1 MMNWI
6 KVSYNNIFY
15 YNEIIVLDI
24 QSYRGE
30 IVFENTPKKV
40 EIKEKKEIKMDKGNE
55 IIMEQNQQ
63 HDINEENQNK
73 DMDREN
79 KLDLNEEN
87 NNADKEKE
95 LNKTEEEREIEDKK
109 EEEKE
114 ETEQKE
120 EINEEREREE
130 SEQKE
135 ETNEEKENV
144 EENKENINEE
154 NIDNNNQVNET
165 VDKIKALFE
174 SIKNFDQLKNEV
186 YEMKKHYE
194 TLNKIIIK
202 NFEEKEK
209 NNLENF
215 NQKFSDLNKKLELLM
230 GDIKPNDLENNDPEL
245 EGYKPMNLSE
255 INTRLRA
262 YQFSKANVTDLNSL
276 NDEFDFRIKE
286 LGRRFSEFKIS
297 IFGTD
302 KDDPSEE
309 KEKSESG
316 DTQRS
321 KAPRLN
327 FVSKTD
333 FENFKGKS
341 EEEFRKLWEEINNIK
356 LLVND
361 FNTKIK
367 NKASLEDLEDLKN
380 IILQKT
386 EELFLSQNKKYV
398 NFSSSIKILQDNFKK
413 LLKLLSDKEQYYE
426 NNKYQM
432 EGNPMAIGGH
442 SCASCETYIGDLRT
456 EQKFVSWNQFPK
468 KERDNSDIL
477 KRVQNGYSRLLQ
489 MINFD
494 SNGNPSLNPYTSSI
508 NNETNISS
516 NVEDNTMATKDK
528 TEINQSFTNK
538 RLFSTKV
545 KKITKENNKTIDI
558 LNSKKEQ
565 HLNKNSRKLPSIKA
579 SKSIDNLQKLKYK
592 SNQNSNKKDINFINP
607 AISQIIQDSEE
618 KNT

>member
-1 MMNWI
+1 
-6 KVSYNNIFY
+6 
-15 YNEIIVLDI
+15 
-24 QSYRGE
+24 
-30 IVFENTPKKV
+30 
-40 EIKEKKEIKMDKGNE
+40 MDKENKVITE
-55 IIMEQNQQ
+55 ENQQ
-63 HDINEENQNK
+63 QDIKEENQNK
-73 DMDREN
+73 DIEEEN

-87 NNADKEKE
+87 NYTDKEKE
-95 LNKTEEEREIEDKK
+95 ITKTDEEREIEDKK
-109 EEEKE
+109 EKEREES
-114 ETEQKE
+114 EQKV

-130 SEQKE
+130 SEQKKE
-135 ETNEEKENV
+135 VNEEKEKV
-144 EENKENINEE
+144 EENKDNMNYFEE

-165 VDKIKALFE
+165 VDKIKTLFE

-186 YEMKKHYE
+186 YEMKKYYE
-194 TLNKIIIK
+194 SLKHFIIK

-215 NQKFSDLNKKLELLM
+215 NLKFSDLNKKLELLM
-230 GDIKPNDLENNDPEL
+230 GDIKPNDLEDKDPEM

-262 YQFSKANVTDLNSL
+262 YQYSKANVTDLNSL

-302 KDDPSEE
+302 KDDISEE
-309 KEKSESG
+309 KDKLDSG
-316 DTQRS
+316 ETERS
-321 KAPRLN
+321 GVKAPRLN

-333 FENFKGKS
+333 FEKFRLKS
-341 EEEFRKLWEEINNIK
+341 EEEFGKIWDEINNIK

-361 FNTKIK
+361 FNTKTK
-367 NKASLEDLEDLKN
+367 NRASLDDLEDLKN

-398 NFSSSIKILQDNFKK
+398 NFSSAIKILQDNFRK

-432 EGNPMAIGGH
+432 EGNPMVIGGH
-442 SCASCETYIGDLRT
+442 SCASCETYIADLRT

-477 KRVQNGYSRLLQ
+477 KKVQNGYSRLLQ

-516 NVEDNTMATKDK
+516 NVEDNTMATKEK
-528 TEINQSFTNK
+528 SEINQSFTNK

-558 LNSKKEQ
+558 LNSKKE
-565 HLNKNSRKLPSIKA
+565 HLNKNNKKLPSIKT

-592 SNQNSNKKDINFINP
+592 SNQNANKKDINFINP

>member
-1 MMNWI
+1 
-6 KVSYNNIFY
+6 
-15 YNEIIVLDI
+15 
-24 QSYRGE
+24 
-30 IVFENTPKKV
+30 
-40 EIKEKKEIKMDKGNE
+40 MDKGNE

-63 HDINEENQNK
+63 VDSNEENQNK

-87 NNADKEKE
+87 NNTDKEKE
-95 LNKTEEEREIEDKK
+95 INKTEEEKEIEDKK

-135 ETNEEKENV
+135 ETNEERENV
-144 EENKENINEE
+144 EENIENINEE
-154 NIDNNNQVNET
+154 NIDNNNNQVNET

-174 SIKNFDQLKNEV
+174 SIKNFDQLKKEV

-302 KDDPSEE
+302 KDEPSEE

-456 EQKFVSWNQFPK
+456 E
-468 KERDNSDIL
+468 
-477 KRVQNGYSRLLQ
+477 
-489 MINFD
+489 
-494 SNGNPSLNPYTSSI
+494 
-508 NNETNISS
+508 
-516 NVEDNTMATKDK
+516 
-528 TEINQSFTNK
+528 
-538 RLFSTKV
+538 
-545 KKITKENNKTIDI
+545 
-558 LNSKKEQ
+558 
-565 HLNKNSRKLPSIKA
+565 
-579 SKSIDNLQKLKYK
+579 
-592 SNQNSNKKDINFINP
+592 
-607 AISQIIQDSEE
+607 
-618 KNT
+618 

>member
-1 MMNWI
+1 
-6 KVSYNNIFY
+6 
-15 YNEIIVLDI
+15 
-24 QSYRGE
+24 
-30 IVFENTPKKV
+30 
-40 EIKEKKEIKMDKGNE
+40 MDKENKVITE
-55 IIMEQNQQ
+55 ENQQ
-63 HDINEENQNK
+63 QDIKEENQNK
-73 DMDREN
+73 DIEEEN

-87 NNADKEKE
+87 NYTDKEKE
-95 LNKTEEEREIEDKK
+95 ITKTDEEREIEDKK

-114 ETEQKE
+114 ENEQKV

-130 SEQKE
+130 SEQKKE
-135 ETNEEKENV
+135 VNEEKEKV
-144 EENKENINEE
+144 EENKDNMNYFEE

-165 VDKIKALFE
+165 VDKIKTLFE

-186 YEMKKHYE
+186 YEMKKYYE
-194 TLNKIIIK
+194 SLNQFIIK

-215 NQKFSDLNKKLELLM
+215 NLKFSDLNKKIELLM
-230 GDIKPNDLENNDPEL
+230 GDIKPNDLEDKDPEM

-262 YQFSKANVTDLNSL
+262 YQYSKANVTDLNSL

-302 KDDPSEE
+302 KDDISEE
-309 KEKSESG
+309 KDKLDSG
-316 DTQRS
+316 ETERS
-321 KAPRLN
+321 GVKAPRLN

-333 FENFKGKS
+333 FEKFRIKS
-341 EEEFRKLWEEINNIK
+341 EEEFGKIWDEINNIK
-356 LLVND
+356 ILVND
-361 FNTKIK
+361 FNTKTK
-367 NKASLEDLEDLKN
+367 NRASLDDLEDLKN

-398 NFSSSIKILQDNFKK
+398 NFSSAIKILQDNFRK

-477 KRVQNGYSRLLQ
+477 KKVQNGYSRLLQ

-516 NVEDNTMATKDK
+516 NVEDNTMATKEK
-528 TEINQSFTNK
+528 SEINQSFTNK
-538 RLFSTKV
+538 RLFSTKI

-558 LNSKKEQ
+558 LNSKKE
-565 HLNKNSRKLPSIKA
+565 HLNKNNKKLPSIKT

-592 SNQNSNKKDINFINP
+592 SNQNANKKDINFINP

>member
-1 MMNWI
+1 
-6 KVSYNNIFY
+6 
-15 YNEIIVLDI
+15 
-24 QSYRGE
+24 
-30 IVFENTPKKV
+30 
-40 EIKEKKEIKMDKGNE
+40 MDKENKVITE
-55 IIMEQNQQ
+55 ENLQP
-63 HDINEENQNK
+63 DIKEENQNK
-73 DMDREN
+73 DIEEEN

-87 NNADKEKE
+87 NYTDKEKE
-95 LNKTEEEREIEDKK
+95 ITKTDEEREIEDKK

-114 ETEQKE
+114 ENEQKV

-130 SEQKE
+130 SEQKKE
-135 ETNEEKENV
+135 INEEKDKV
-144 EENKENINEE
+144 EENKDNMNYFEE

-165 VDKIKALFE
+165 VDKIKTLFE

-194 TLNKIIIK
+194 SLNKILIK

-215 NQKFSDLNKKLELLM
+215 NLKFSDLNKKLELLM
-230 GDIKPNDLENNDPEL
+230 GDIKPNDLEDKDPEM

-262 YQFSKANVTDLNSL
+262 YQYSKANVTDLNSL

-302 KDDPSEE
+302 KDDISEE
-309 KEKSESG
+309 KDKLDSG
-316 DTQRS
+316 ETERS
-321 KAPRLN
+321 GVKAPRLN

-333 FENFKGKS
+333 FEKFRLKS
-341 EEEFRKLWEEINNIK
+341 EEEFGKIWDEINNIK

-361 FNTKIK
+361 FNTKTK
-367 NKASLEDLEDLKN
+367 NRASLDDLEDLKN

-398 NFSSSIKILQDNFKK
+398 NFSSAIKILQDNFRK

-477 KRVQNGYSRLLQ
+477 KKVQNGYSRLLQ

-516 NVEDNTMATKDK
+516 NVEDNTMATKEK
-528 TEINQSFTNK
+528 SEINQSFTNK

-558 LNSKKEQ
+558 LNSKKE
-565 HLNKNSRKLPSIKA
+565 HLNKNNKKLPSIKT

-592 SNQNSNKKDINFINP
+592 SNQNANKKDINFINP

>member
-1 MMNWI
+1 
-6 KVSYNNIFY
+6 
-15 YNEIIVLDI
+15 
-24 QSYRGE
+24 
-30 IVFENTPKKV
+30 
-40 EIKEKKEIKMDKGNE
+40 MDKENKVITE
-55 IIMEQNQQ
+55 ENQQ
-63 HDINEENQNK
+63 PDIKEENQNK
-73 DMDREN
+73 DIDEEN

-87 NNADKEKE
+87 NYTDKEKE
-95 LNKTEEEREIEDKK
+95 ITKTDEEREIEDKK

-120 EINEEREREE
+120 ENNERREKEE

-135 ETNEEKENV
+135 EIDEEKEKV
-144 EENKENINEE
+144 EENKDNMNYFEE

-165 VDKIKALFE
+165 VDKIKTLFE

-194 TLNKIIIK
+194 SLNKILIK

-215 NQKFSDLNKKLELLM
+215 NLKFSDLNKKLELLM
-230 GDIKPNDLENNDPEL
+230 GDIKPNDLEDKDPEM

-262 YQFSKANVTDLNSL
+262 YQYSKANVTDLNSL

-302 KDDPSEE
+302 KDDISEE
-309 KEKSESG
+309 KDKLDSG
-316 DTQRS
+316 ETERS
-321 KAPRLN
+321 GVKAPRLN

-333 FENFKGKS
+333 FEKFRLKS
-341 EEEFRKLWEEINNIK
+341 EEEFGKIWDEINNIK

-361 FNTKIK
+361 FNTKTK
-367 NKASLEDLEDLKN
+367 NRASLDDLEDLKN

-398 NFSSSIKILQDNFKK
+398 NFSSAIKILQDNFRK
-413 LLKLLSDKEQYYE
+413 LLKLLCDKEQYYE

-477 KRVQNGYSRLLQ
+477 KKVQNGYSRLLQ

-516 NVEDNTMATKDK
+516 NVEDNTMATKEK
-528 TEINQSFTNK
+528 SEINQSFTNK
-538 RLFSTKV
+538 RLFSTKI

-558 LNSKKEQ
+558 LNSKKE
-565 HLNKNSRKLPSIKA
+565 HLNKNNKKLPSIKT

-592 SNQNSNKKDINFINP
+592 SNQNANKKDINFINP

>member
-1 MMNWI
+1 
-6 KVSYNNIFY
+6 
-15 YNEIIVLDI
+15 
-24 QSYRGE
+24 
-30 IVFENTPKKV
+30 
-40 EIKEKKEIKMDKGNE
+40 MDKENKVITE
-55 IIMEQNQQ
+55 ENQQ
-63 HDINEENQNK
+63 PDIKEENQNK
-73 DMDREN
+73 DMNEEN
-79 KLDLNEEN
+79 KLVLNEEN
-87 NNADKEKE
+87 NYTDKEKE
-95 LNKTEEEREIEDKK
+95 ITKTDEEREIEDKK

-120 EINEEREREE
+120 ENNERREKEE

-135 ETNEEKENV
+135 EINEEKEKV
-144 EENKENINEE
+144 EENKDNMNYLEE
-154 NIDNNNQVNET
+154 NIDNNNQVNES
-165 VDKIKALFE
+165 VDKIKTLFE

-194 TLNKIIIK
+194 SLNKILIK

-215 NQKFSDLNKKLELLM
+215 NLKFSDLNKKLELLM
-230 GDIKPNDLENNDPEL
+230 GDIKPNDLEDKDPEM

-262 YQFSKANVTDLNSL
+262 YQYSKANVTDLNSL

-302 KDDPSEE
+302 KDDISEE
-309 KEKSESG
+309 KDKFDSG
-316 DTQRS
+316 ETERS
-321 KAPRLN
+321 GVKAPRLN

-333 FENFKGKS
+333 FEKFRLKS
-341 EEEFRKLWEEINNIK
+341 EEEFGKIWDEINNIK

-361 FNTKIK
+361 FNTKTK
-367 NKASLEDLEDLKN
+367 NRASLDDLEDLKN

-398 NFSSSIKILQDNFKK
+398 NFSSAIKILQDNFRK

-477 KRVQNGYSRLLQ
+477 KKVQNGYSRLLQ

-516 NVEDNTMATKDK
+516 NVEDNTMATKEK
-528 TEINQSFTNK
+528 SEINQSFTNK
-538 RLFSTKV
+538 RLFSTKI

-558 LNSKKEQ
+558 LNSKKE
-565 HLNKNSRKLPSIKA
+565 HLNKNNKKLPSIKT

-592 SNQNSNKKDINFINP
+592 SNQNANKKDINFINP

>member
-1 MMNWI
+1 
-6 KVSYNNIFY
+6 
-15 YNEIIVLDI
+15 
-24 QSYRGE
+24 
-30 IVFENTPKKV
+30 
-40 EIKEKKEIKMDKGNE
+40 MDKENKV
-55 IIMEQNQQ
+55 ITEQNQQ
-63 HDINEENQNK
+63 TDINKENQNK
-73 DMDREN
+73 DMNEEN
-79 KLDLNEEN
+79 KLVLNEEN
-87 NNADKEKE
+87 NYTDKEKE
-95 LNKTEEEREIEDKK
+95 ITKTDEEREIEDKK

-114 ETEQKE
+114 ESEQKVEINEEREKEESEQKE
-120 EINEEREREE
+120 EINEE
-130 SEQKE
+130 KE
-135 ETNEEKENV
+135 KV
-144 EENKENINEE
+144 EENKDNMNYLEE
-154 NIDNNNQVNET
+154 NIDNNNQVNES
-165 VDKIKALFE
+165 VDKIKTLFE

-194 TLNKIIIK
+194 SLNKILIK

-215 NQKFSDLNKKLELLM
+215 NLKFSDLNKKLELLM
-230 GDIKPNDLENNDPEL
+230 GDIKPNDLEDKDPEM

-262 YQFSKANVTDLNSL
+262 YQYSKANVTDLNSL

-302 KDDPSEE
+302 KDDISEE
-309 KEKSESG
+309 KDKLDSG
-316 DTQRS
+316 ETERS
-321 KAPRLN
+321 GVKAPRLN

-333 FENFKGKS
+333 FEKFRIKS
-341 EEEFRKLWEEINNIK
+341 EEEFGKIWDEINNIK

-361 FNTKIK
+361 FNTKTK
-367 NKASLEDLEDLKN
+367 NRASLDDLEDLKN

-398 NFSSSIKILQDNFKK
+398 NFSSAIKILQDNFRK

-477 KRVQNGYSRLLQ
+477 KKVQNGYSRLLQ

-516 NVEDNTMATKDK
+516 NVEDNTMATKEK
-528 TEINQSFTNK
+528 SEINQSFTNK
-538 RLFSTKV
+538 RLFSTKI

-558 LNSKKEQ
+558 LNSKKE
-565 HLNKNSRKLPSIKA
+565 HLNKNNKKLPSIKT

-592 SNQNSNKKDINFINP
+592 SNQNANKKDINFINP

>member
-1 MMNWI
+1 
-6 KVSYNNIFY
+6 
-15 YNEIIVLDI
+15 
-24 QSYRGE
+24 
-30 IVFENTPKKV
+30 
-40 EIKEKKEIKMDKGNE
+40 MDKENKVITE
-55 IIMEQNQQ
+55 ENQQ
-63 HDINEENQNK
+63 QDIKEENQNK
-73 DMDREN
+73 DIEEEN

-87 NNADKEKE
+87 NYTDKEKE
-95 LNKTEEEREIEDKK
+95 ITKTDEEREIEDKK

-114 ETEQKE
+114 ENEQKV
-120 EINEEREREE
+120 EINEEREE
-130 SEQKE
+130 SEQKKE
-135 ETNEEKENV
+135 INEEKEKV
-144 EENKENINEE
+144 EENKDNMNYFEE
-154 NIDNNNQVNET
+154 NIDNNNQVYET
-165 VDKIKALFE
+165 VDKIKTLFE
-174 SIKNFDQLKNEV
+174 NIKNFDQLKNEV
-186 YEMKKHYE
+186 YEMKKYYE
-194 TLNKIIIK
+194 SLNRFIIK

-215 NQKFSDLNKKLELLM
+215 NLKFSDLNKKLELLM
-230 GDIKPNDLENNDPEL
+230 GDIKPNDLEDKDPEM

-262 YQFSKANVTDLNSL
+262 YQYSKANVTDLNSL

-302 KDDPSEE
+302 KDDISEE
-309 KEKSESG
+309 KDKLDSG
-316 DTQRS
+316 ETERS
-321 KAPRLN
+321 GVKAPRLN

-333 FENFKGKS
+333 FEKFRIKS
-341 EEEFRKLWEEINNIK
+341 EEEFGKIWDEINNIK

-361 FNTKIK
+361 FNTKTK
-367 NKASLEDLEDLKN
+367 NRASLDDLEDLKN

-398 NFSSSIKILQDNFKK
+398 NFSSAIKILQDNFRK

-477 KRVQNGYSRLLQ
+477 KKVQNGYSRLLQ

-516 NVEDNTMATKDK
+516 NVEDNIMATKEK
-528 TEINQSFTNK
+528 SEINQSFTNK
-538 RLFSTKV
+538 RLFSTKI

-558 LNSKKEQ
+558 LNSKKE
-565 HLNKNSRKLPSIKA
+565 HLNKNNKKLPSIKT

-592 SNQNSNKKDINFINP
+592 SNQNANKKDINFINP

>member
-1 MMNWI
+1 
-6 KVSYNNIFY
+6 
-15 YNEIIVLDI
+15 
-24 QSYRGE
+24 
-30 IVFENTPKKV
+30 
-40 EIKEKKEIKMDKGNE
+40 MDKENKVITE
-55 IIMEQNQQ
+55 ENQQ
-63 HDINEENQNK
+63 PDIKEENQNK
-73 DMDREN
+73 DMNEEN
-79 KLDLNEEN
+79 KLVLNEEN
-87 NNADKEKE
+87 NYTDKEKE
-95 LNKTEEEREIEDKK
+95 ITKTDEEREIEDKK

-120 EINEEREREE
+120 ENNERREKEE

-135 ETNEEKENV
+135 EINEEKEKV
-144 EENKENINEE
+144 EENKDNMNYLEE
-154 NIDNNNQVNET
+154 NIDNNNQVNES
-165 VDKIKALFE
+165 VDKIKTLFE

-194 TLNKIIIK
+194 SLNKILIK

-215 NQKFSDLNKKLELLM
+215 NLKFSDLNKKLELLM
-230 GDIKPNDLENNDPEL
+230 GDIKPNDLEDKDPEM

-262 YQFSKANVTDLNSL
+262 YQYSKANVTDLNSL

-302 KDDPSEE
+302 KDDISEE
-309 KEKSESG
+309 KDKLDSG
-316 DTQRS
+316 ETERS
-321 KAPRLN
+321 GVKAPRLN

-333 FENFKGKS
+333 FEKFRLKS
-341 EEEFRKLWEEINNIK
+341 EEEFGKIWDEINNIK

-361 FNTKIK
+361 FNTKTK
-367 NKASLEDLEDLKN
+367 NRASLDDLEDLKN

-398 NFSSSIKILQDNFKK
+398 NFSSAIKILQDNFRK

-477 KRVQNGYSRLLQ
+477 
-489 MINFD
+489 
-494 SNGNPSLNPYTSSI
+494 
-508 NNETNISS
+508 
-516 NVEDNTMATKDK
+516 
-528 TEINQSFTNK
+528 
-538 RLFSTKV
+538 
-545 KKITKENNKTIDI
+545 
-558 LNSKKEQ
+558 
-565 HLNKNSRKLPSIKA
+565 
-579 SKSIDNLQKLKYK
+579 
-592 SNQNSNKKDINFINP
+592 
-607 AISQIIQDSEE
+607 
-618 KNT
+618 

>member
-1 MMNWI
+1 
-6 KVSYNNIFY
+6 
-15 YNEIIVLDI
+15 
-24 QSYRGE
+24 
-30 IVFENTPKKV
+30 
-40 EIKEKKEIKMDKGNE
+40 MDKENKVITE
-55 IIMEQNQQ
+55 ENQQ
-63 HDINEENQNK
+63 PDIKEENQNK
-73 DMDREN
+73 DIEEN

-87 NNADKEKE
+87 NYTDKEKE
-95 LNKTEEEREIEDKK
+95 ITKTDEEREIEDKK
-109 EEEKE
+109 EIEKE
-114 ETEQKE
+114 ENEQTV

-130 SEQKE
+130 SEQKKE
-135 ETNEEKENV
+135 INEEKEKV
-144 EENKENINEE
+144 EENKDNMNYLEE

-165 VDKIKALFE
+165 VDKIKTLFE

-186 YEMKKHYE
+186 YEMKKYYE
-194 TLNKIIIK
+194 SLNRIIIK

-215 NQKFSDLNKKLELLM
+215 NLKFSDLNKKLELLM
-230 GDIKPNDLENNDPEL
+230 GDIKPNDLEDKDPEM

-262 YQFSKANVTDLNSL
+262 YQYSKANVTDLNSL

-302 KDDPSEE
+302 KDDISEE
-309 KEKSESG
+309 KDKLDSG
-316 DTQRS
+316 ETERS
-321 KAPRLN
+321 GVKAPRLN
-327 FVSKTD
+327 FLSKTD
-333 FENFKGKS
+333 FEKFRIKN
-341 EEEFRKLWEEINNIK
+341 EEEFGKIWDEINNIK

-361 FNTKIK
+361 FNTKTK
-367 NKASLEDLEDLKN
+367 NRASLDDLEDLKN

-398 NFSSSIKILQDNFKK
+398 NFSSAIKILQDNFRK

-477 KRVQNGYSRLLQ
+477 KKVQNGYSRLLQ

-494 SNGNPSLNPYTSSI
+494 SNVNPSLNPYTSSI

-516 NVEDNTMATKDK
+516 NVEDNTMATKEK
-528 TEINQSFTNK
+528 SEINQSFTNK

-558 LNSKKEQ
+558 LNSKKE
-565 HLNKNSRKLPSIKA
+565 HLNKNNKKLPSIKT

-592 SNQNSNKKDINFINP
+592 SNQNANKKDINFINP

>member
-1 MMNWI
+1 
-6 KVSYNNIFY
+6 
-15 YNEIIVLDI
+15 
-24 QSYRGE
+24 
-30 IVFENTPKKV
+30 
-40 EIKEKKEIKMDKGNE
+40 MDKENKVITE
-55 IIMEQNQQ
+55 ENQQ
-63 HDINEENQNK
+63 PDIKEENQNK
-73 DMDREN
+73 DMNEEN
-79 KLDLNEEN
+79 KLVLNEEN
-87 NNADKEKE
+87 NYTDKEKE
-95 LNKTEEEREIEDKK
+95 ITKTDEEREIEDKK

-120 EINEEREREE
+120 ENNERREKEE

-135 ETNEEKENV
+135 EINEEKEKV
-144 EENKENINEE
+144 EENKDNMNYLEE
-154 NIDNNNQVNET
+154 NIDNNNQVNES
-165 VDKIKALFE
+165 VDKIKTLFE

-194 TLNKIIIK
+194 SLNKILIK

-215 NQKFSDLNKKLELLM
+215 NLKFSDLNKKLELLM
-230 GDIKPNDLENNDPEL
+230 GDIKPNDLEDKDPEM

-262 YQFSKANVTDLNSL
+262 YQYSKANVTDLNSL

-302 KDDPSEE
+302 KDDISEE
-309 KEKSESG
+309 KDKFDSG
-316 DTQRS
+316 ETERS
-321 KAPRLN
+321 GVKAPRLN

-333 FENFKGKS
+333 FEKFRLKS
-341 EEEFRKLWEEINNIK
+341 EEEFGKIWDEINNIK

-361 FNTKIK
+361 FNTKTK
-367 NKASLEDLEDLKN
+367 NRASLDDLEDLKN

-398 NFSSSIKILQDNFKK
+398 NFSSAIKILQDNFRK

-477 KRVQNGYSRLLQ
+477 KKVQNGYSRLLQ

-516 NVEDNTMATKDK
+516 NVEDNTMATKEK
-528 TEINQSFTNK
+528 SEINQSFTNK

-558 LNSKKEQ
+558 LNSKKEYI
-565 HLNKNSRKLPSIKA
+565 NKNNKKLPSIKT

-592 SNQNSNKKDINFINP
+592 SNQNANKKDINFINP

>member
-1 MMNWI
+1 
-6 KVSYNNIFY
+6 
-15 YNEIIVLDI
+15 
-24 QSYRGE
+24 
-30 IVFENTPKKV
+30 
-40 EIKEKKEIKMDKGNE
+40 
-55 IIMEQNQQ
+55 
-63 HDINEENQNK
+63 
-73 DMDREN
+73 
-79 KLDLNEEN
+79 
-87 NNADKEKE
+87 
-95 LNKTEEEREIEDKK
+95 
-109 EEEKE
+109 
-114 ETEQKE
+114 
-120 EINEEREREE
+120 
-130 SEQKE
+130 
-135 ETNEEKENV
+135 
-144 EENKENINEE
+144 
-154 NIDNNNQVNET
+154 
-165 VDKIKALFE
+165 
-174 SIKNFDQLKNEV
+174 
-186 YEMKKHYE
+186 
-194 TLNKIIIK
+194 
-202 NFEEKEK
+202 
-209 NNLENF
+209 
-215 NQKFSDLNKKLELLM
+215 
-230 GDIKPNDLENNDPEL
+230 
-245 EGYKPMNLSE
+245 MNLSE

-262 YQFSKANVTDLNSL
+262 YQYSKANVTDLNSL

-302 KDDPSEE
+302 KDDISEE
-309 KEKSESG
+309 KDKLDSG
-316 DTQRS
+316 ETERS
-321 KAPRLN
+321 GVKAPRLN

-333 FENFKGKS
+333 FEKFRLKS
-341 EEEFRKLWEEINNIK
+341 EEEFGKIWDEINNIK

-361 FNTKIK
+361 FNTKTK
-367 NKASLEDLEDLKN
+367 NRASLDDLEDLKN

-398 NFSSSIKILQDNFKK
+398 NFSSAIKILQDNFRK

-477 KRVQNGYSRLLQ
+477 KKVQNGYSRLLQ

-516 NVEDNTMATKDK
+516 NVEDNTMATKEK
-528 TEINQSFTNK
+528 SEINQSFTNK
-538 RLFSTKV
+538 RLFSTKI

-558 LNSKKEQ
+558 LNSKKE
-565 HLNKNSRKLPSIKA
+565 HLNKNNKKLPSIKT

-592 SNQNSNKKDINFINP
+592 SNQNANKKDINFINP